1 MGGAQDERRFRLG
14 LGFVGVRRAVVPKM
28 SDIDLSI
35 SSLMAALKTSI
46 TKNESELDAV
56 IAKLEQVKRQL
67 TESDSDAQQ
76 LAAKRLKYDA
86 HLCAL
91 DEKTEALKETLDKL
105 MLQTAKRERYHDQIH
120 ASVEALKKR

>member
-1 MGGAQDERRFRLG
+1 
-14 LGFVGVRRAVVPKM
+14 M

-76 LAAKRLKYDA
+76 LAAKRLKYNA

-91 DEKTEALKETLDKL
+91 DEKTEAVKETLDKL
-105 MLQTAKRERYHDQIH
+105 VLQTAERERYHDQIH
-120 ASVEALKKR
+120 ASVEALKKL